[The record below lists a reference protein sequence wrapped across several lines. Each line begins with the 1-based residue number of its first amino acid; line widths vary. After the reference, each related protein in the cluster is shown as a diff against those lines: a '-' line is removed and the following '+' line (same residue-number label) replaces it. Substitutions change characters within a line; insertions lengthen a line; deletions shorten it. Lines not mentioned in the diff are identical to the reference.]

1 MSTYEHNAKKG
12 IYCCVCIY
20 TTLSTLTSCLISFIV
35 SGGKDMPCGC
45 IPHLFHSVASF
56 FFFCPDGGR
65 TIFCMVRGEQ
75 WLHKSKEIQ
84 YMYQRRSKR
93 VNYKNSVGWMWGEIT
108 YMSAKSYQHHPPPP
122 RKRSQ
127 LHPDNQG

>member
-56 FFFCPDGGR
+56 FSSAPTAEEPFFAWCVVNNGYR
-65 TIFCMVRGEQ
+65 RVKR
-75 WLHKSKEIQ
+75 
-84 YMYQRRSKR
+84 YNMYQIRSKR

-108 YMSAKSYQHHPPPP
+108 YMSAKSYHHHPPPP